1 MNQLQ
6 ALKMFSVMQD
16 IMTQDKKTNIKKLS
30 NKIKKTSKI
39 IKNKYK
45 DLDSKK

>member
-1 MNQLQ
+1 MVSIIENL
-6 ALKMFSVMQD
+6 D
-16 IMTQDKKTNIKKLS
+16 PEKTNIKKLS

-45 DLDSKK
+45 DLDSEK